1 MLLAR
6 LPQRPPANAIP
17 KCSTIQFDSATPRS
31 SPANCGTREY
41 PSHGFQFFYFN
52 EAPSALPKVLL
63 ASQRTCRVQFSAENR
78 MENELPFRTGTSVA
92 RAGFEDHDNAPA
104 RTSAGIR
111 LDDDFFLSIRVDRA
125 QVVIVTRSCK
135 SERELGVLDESF

>member
-78 MENELPFRTGTSVA
+78 MENEVPFRTGASVA
-92 RAGFEDHDNAPA
+92 RAGSRIMTMHRLERQPA
-104 RTSAGIR
+104 SGLTMTFPFIFGWIEH
-111 LDDDFFLSIRVDRA
+111 
-125 QVVIVTRSCK
+125 K
-135 SERELGVLDESF
+135 